1 MFKYEQIII
10 IYHVIRRLTGK
21 FNTIYYAISFQ
32 IILFSDKNNL
42 LIGVLKS
49 ENGEKIFYGVFV
61 NLCLDEW
68 LWEMNIKK
76 LTYRNIQ
83 KSLL

>member
-10 IYHVIRRLTGK
+10 IYHVIRRLAGK

-49 ENGEKIFYGVFV
+49 ENGE
-61 NLCLDEW
+61 
-68 LWEMNIKK
+68 
-76 LTYRNIQ
+76 
-83 KSLL
+83 

>member
-49 ENGEKIFYGVFV
+49 KNGE
-61 NLCLDEW
+61 
-68 LWEMNIKK
+68 
-76 LTYRNIQ
+76 
-83 KSLL
+83 

>member
-10 IYHVIRRLTGK
+10 IYRVLRRLTGK
-21 FNTIYYAISFQ
+21 FNTIYYAILVQ

-49 ENGEKIFYGVFV
+49 KNGE
-61 NLCLDEW
+61 
-68 LWEMNIKK
+68 
-76 LTYRNIQ
+76 
-83 KSLL
+83 